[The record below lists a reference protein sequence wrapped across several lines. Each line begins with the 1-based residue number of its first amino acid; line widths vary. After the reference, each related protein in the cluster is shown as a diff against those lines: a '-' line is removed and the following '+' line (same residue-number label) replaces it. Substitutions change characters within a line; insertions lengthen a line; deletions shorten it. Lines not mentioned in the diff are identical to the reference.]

1 VVAECDLPDGV
12 FNMVV
17 GRDPEAEWLGNH
29 GVDMQSLTGSTQPV
43 LGQSVRR
50 INHRVAPPDF
60 AAVG

>member
-1 VVAECDLPDGV
+1 
-12 FNMVV
+12 MVG
-17 GRDPEAEWLGNH
+17 GRDPEAEWLGIH